1 MLALGIRFVDCVT
14 PEVEFRLPPPRP
26 ITFLCQFD
34 TLSEAERRGGKTVGV
49 LNPTGI
55 LQDFKPQ
62 SQVVQFGQHT
72 DELVKRNL
80 GLKEKA
86 AIWVG

>member
-1 MLALGIRFVDCVT
+1 M
-14 PEVEFRLPPPRP
+14 EFKLLP
-26 ITFLCQFD
+26 ITFLCQSNINSFD
-34 TLSEAERRGGKTVGV
+34 LLSEADWSDGKSVGV

-72 DELVKRNL
+72 DEMAKRNL